1 MKYLPTPWPLL
12 LLALLG
18 GAVLNFLVLWGSLGC
33 LLGGLNY

>member
-18 GAVLNFLVLWGSLGC
+18 GAVVNFLTLWGSLGC
-33 LLGGLNY
+33 LLEGLNH